1 MRVLLL
7 HNPRAGS
14 GEPDA
19 ETLRRAF
26 QHEGHRVRY
35 HSTKA
40 GGLSQ
45 ALDQPADLIALAGG
59 DGTLRK
65 VFRKLAGYPRIPVLV
80 LALGTANNIARSLGC
95 SRPWRES
102 ITALQ
107 WLDPHPFHFGRVA
120 CGKSEDCFFES
131 VGTGV
136 FASLLHLAERDP
148 RFIDLLSRGRKGF
161 ERDFAALA
169 RLAADMPPM
178 DILLSSEAGPFHDRY
193 LWMEAMNI
201 PSIGPH
207 LVIAP
212 VECMEPGPA
221 VHIVLVPEVNR
232 QALVSYFETL
242 MNHGEAN
249 FPGIHWK
256 SGPEVTISCPGRE
269 YHVDDEPETRAD
281 DRPPLIISRSSDPLI
296 VLGHRG

>member
-1 MRVLLL
+1 MRILLL

-19 ETLRRAF
+19 ETLTRAF
-26 QHEGHRVRY
+26 RQEGHRVRY

-40 GGLSQ
+40 GE
-45 ALDQPADLIALAGG
+45 ALDQPADVIALAGG

-65 VFRKLAGYPRIPVLV
+65 IFRKLAGRPRIPVLA

-95 SRPWRES
+95 SRPWKES
-102 ITALQ
+102 IAALQ
-107 WLDPHPFHFGRVA
+107 WLDPHPFQFGRIN
-120 CGKSEDCFFES
+120 CGTSEDCFFES

-136 FASLLHLAERDP
+136 FATLLHLAERDP

-169 RLAADMPPM
+169 RLAADMPSM
-178 DILLSSEAGPFHDRY
+178 EILLSSETGEFRDHC
-193 LWMEAMNI
+193 LWMEVMNI

-207 LVIAP
+207 LEIAP
-212 VECMEPGPA
+212 VACMEPGPG
-221 VHIVLVPEVNR
+221 VHIVLVPQAYR
-232 QALVSYFETL
+232 QALVSYFEIR
-242 MNHGEAN
+242 MNHGEAS

-256 SGPEVTISCPGRE
+256 WGPEVTISCPGGE
-269 YHVDDEPETRAD
+269 YHVDDEPETTTD
-281 DRPPLIISRSSDPLI
+281 DRPPLIISRATDPLI
-296 VLGHRG
+296 VLGHRV